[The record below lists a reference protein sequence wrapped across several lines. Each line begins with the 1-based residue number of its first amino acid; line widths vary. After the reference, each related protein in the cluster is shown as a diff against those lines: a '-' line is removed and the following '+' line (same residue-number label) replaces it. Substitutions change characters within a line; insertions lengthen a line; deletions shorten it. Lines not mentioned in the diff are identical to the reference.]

1 MAEMDGR
8 RVLTQPSL
16 PCCVL
21 PIMLLP
27 AGHWKVC
34 CVSWLLLERNTV
46 GVPWAGEMGRVAQ
59 QLGGETCV

>member
-21 PIMLLP
+21 PIMLFP
-27 AGHWKVC
+27 AGLWEGVL
-34 CVSWLLLERNTV
+34 CVLAAFGEEHRWCSLGWGDGEGGTA
-46 GVPWAGEMGRVAQ
+46 AGR
-59 QLGGETCV
+59 